1 MEWIDCKLYSLT
13 WGIDPVKEK
22 NMTKHWFLFLT
33 LLAVSTAATAQG
45 PAGILGKGEYNF
57 QLHPEQYV
65 RGVDV
70 DAKMFISDWRDS
82 IYRIK
87 FGNLVIRDIFTPN
100 LSGDPLKP
108 SGKGEVLEVYKEF
121 AQCFLAA
128 NTITT
133 ATTFEGEQAVFYI
146 TSGKGEISAGGM
158 TYSVGIGS
166 AALVPAGLEFTLR
179 SCVDEE
185 LSLLM
190 VIEPI
195 VGEFTPRKDL
205 FVRHSENSPFGGGH
219 NPKLHWSNHPGALIG
234 RKDGLCVM
242 HSFFEVTVMP
252 HQMAEPHASL
262 GLGTDV
268 CGYCI
273 EGDWTLFGKQLWNF
287 VPGMAFKNP
296 SDGRVYHGNIN
307 TTEKPITFLHIRP
320 DSPKEVYGKYDVP
333 EEQDEYFALENRG
346 YNPEVDVNTDMF
358 IDSWKFHSSR
368 TEHGAIRVHDIFTQN
383 TSADPLQPEKQGAVL
398 NVFSEYAWGILE
410 PGLSTT
416 KETLK
421 GEQKIFYFT
430 GGKGEITG
438 GNEAVQFNGYT
449 GVLIPEGLIFQ
460 IRNIGTKSLT
470 MLILGEKTYKGFKPR
485 KEMLVVKEGEIPLS
499 GSYSHWNNINKPIFN
514 RNSGMATLTGLSAVW
529 LSPYTMAQ
537 LHASRGLGTDVLWLG
552 LEGDIWS
559 VLVKKLYHLERG
571 MAFKNPSDGKVY
583 HGNINTTEHNI
594 KLLSARS
601 ISPEQAE
608 NLGK

>member
-1 MEWIDCKLYSLT
+1 ML
-13 WGIDPVKEK
+13 
-22 NMTKHWFLFLT
+22 KHWLLFLT
-33 LLAVSTAATAQG
+33 LLTVSSAATAQS
-45 PAGILGKGEYNF
+45 AYQGI
-57 QLHPEQYV
+57 QLHPNQYE

-70 DAKMFISDWRDS
+70 DAKMFISDWRHS

-87 FGNLVIRDIFTPN
+87 FGNLVIRDIYTPN
-100 LSGDPLKP
+100 LSGDPIKP

-121 AQCFLAA
+121 AQCFLAP
-128 NTITT
+128 NTVTT
-133 ATTFEGEQAVFYI
+133 PTTLEDEQAVFYI
-146 TSGKGEISAGGM
+146 TSGEGEISAGGM

-185 LSLLM
+185 LSMLM

-195 VGEFTPRKDL
+195 VGDFTPRKDL
-205 FVRHSENSPFGGGH
+205 FVRHSDNTYYRGVGA
-219 NPKLHWSNHPGALIG
+219 HWSNHDAPLID
-234 RKDGLCVM
+234 KTDGLCVL
-242 HSFFEVTVMP
+242 HNFFEVTVMP
-252 HQMAEPHASL
+252 HQMSNPHASL

-268 CGYCI
+268 LWYCV
-273 EGDWTLFGKQLWNF
+273 EGDWTLLGKQLWKFNS
-287 VPGMAFKNP
+287 GMAFKNV
-296 SDGRVYHGNIN
+296 SDGRVYHANIN
-307 TTEKPITFLHIRP
+307 TTDKPIKFLHIRS

-333 EEQDEYFALENRG
+333 QKQDEFFALENRG

-358 IDSWKFHSSR
+358 IDSWKFNRSR

-416 KETLK
+416 RETLK

-438 GNEAVQFNGYT
+438 GSETVQFNGYT
-449 GVLIPEGLIFQ
+449 GVLIPEGLRFQ

-514 RNSGMATLTGLSAVW
+514 RNSGMATLTGFSAVW

-559 VLVKKLYHLERG
+559 VLGKKLYHLERG

-594 KLLSARS
+594 KLLWIRS

>member
-1 MEWIDCKLYSLT
+1 MKYVLAISLACCL
-13 WGIDPVKEK
+13 
-22 NMTKHWFLFLT
+22 LFSAT
-33 LLAVSTAATAQG
+33 LMAQD
-45 PAGILGKGEYNF
+45 NNRF
-57 QLHPEQYV
+57 QLHPDQYK

-87 FGNLVIRDIFTPN
+87 FGNLVVRDIFTRN

-108 SGKGEVLEVYKEF
+108 SGKGEVLEVYNEF
-121 AQCFLAA
+121 AQCFLAP
-128 NTITT
+128 NTVTT
-133 ATTFEGEQAVFYI
+133 PTTLVDEQTVFYI

-166 AALVPAGLEFTLR
+166 AALIPAGLEFTLK
-179 SCVDEE
+179 SCVNDE
-185 LSLLM
+185 LSMLM

-195 VGEFTPRKDL
+195 VGEDFKPRKDL
-205 FVRHSENSPFGGGH
+205 FVRHSANSSLSHTDNPITGVHGPNYWWANYSGG
-219 NPKLHWSNHPGALIG
+219 LIG
-234 RKDGLCVM
+234 RKDGLCVINGIGL
-242 HSFFEVTVMP
+242 VNLMP
-252 HQMAEPHASL
+252 HTASPPHAAG
-262 GLGTDV
+262 GLGKDLIW
-268 CGYCI
+268 YCV
-273 EGDWTLFGKQLWNF
+273 EGDFTLFGKQLWKFNS
-287 VPGMAFKNP
+287 GMAFKNP
-296 SDGRVYHGNIN
+296 SDGLVYHGNVN
-307 TTEKPITFLHIRP
+307 TTDKPIKYLHIVSRTP
-320 DSPKEVYGKYDVP
+320 QELYGKYTDR
-333 EEQDEYFALENRG
+333 EGSGEYTRLDG
-346 YNPEVDVNTDMF
+346 TSYNPELDVNTDPF
-358 IDSWKFHSSR
+358 VDSWKFHSSR

-383 TSADPLQPEKQGAVL
+383 TSTDPLKPEKKGAVL
-398 NVFSEYAWGILE
+398 NVFSEYAWGVLE

-438 GNEAVQFNGYT
+438 GNETAQFNGYT
-449 GVLIPEGLIFQ
+449 GVLIPEDLSFQ
-460 IRNIGTKSLT
+460 IKNNSTESLT
-470 MLILGEKTYKGFKPR
+470 MLIVGEKTYKGFKPR
-485 KEMLVVKEGEIPLS
+485 KDMLVVKEGEIPLS

-514 RNSGMATLTGLSAVW
+514 ENSGMVRLTGLNAVW

-559 VLVKKLYHLERG
+559 ILGKKLYPLERG

-594 KLLSARS
+594 KLLWIRS
-601 ISPEQAE
+601 ISLEQAE
-608 NLGK
+608 ELGK